1 MRKGCFGADRCL
13 APHDVEGSNQ
23 GGKTLFNQIKR
34 RILCGDLKLHASLCN
49 FTG

>member
-23 GGKTLFNQIKR
+23 EKKTFVQSNKTQDFVR
-34 RILCGDLKLHASLCN
+34 RS
-49 FTG
+49 